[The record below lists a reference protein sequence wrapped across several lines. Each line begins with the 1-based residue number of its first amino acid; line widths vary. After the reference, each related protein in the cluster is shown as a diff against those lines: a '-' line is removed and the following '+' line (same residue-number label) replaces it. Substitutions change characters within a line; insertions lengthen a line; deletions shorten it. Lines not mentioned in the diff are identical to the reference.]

1 MRSFMTPRTRTW
13 IVLLLMSGCASTPP
27 PHEAK
32 FEVGPGPY
40 DIDLDAAAG
49 NYEDRFLHV
58 PNGSFTVKGSIQ
70 FLMMR
75 ADAKWAPMAAVELM
89 GPKDSYHVGLIA
101 FELPNDP
108 GRIQLAVRDKI
119 GVPDETFAQVVLGG
133 QSVPFELRFFRSG
146 VLQVSAAGTARTLSV
161 SGSEITRV
169 RALSSTGHVKFSG
182 VEITASADEATAA
195 RNAPEI
201 AAKAAGPATA
211 PGFGRSS
218 VRLSGENYPSKARR
232 EGITG
237 RVGLECSVDA
247 RGYVH
252 DIVVLESSGPV
263 LDDAAKT
270 IFSDARLLVPPD
282 WAVTGGPTKRFRYGV
297 IFRMVGKP
305 EVPRFDDNR
314 QTVVIT
320 TTSLE

>member
-1 MRSFMTPRTRTW
+1 MTRRTRTW
-13 IVLLLMSGCASTPP
+13 ILLLLISGCASTPP

-49 NYEDRFLHV
+49 NYEERFLHV
-58 PNGSFTVKGSIQ
+58 PNGAFTVKGSIQ

-75 ADAKWAPMAAVELM
+75 ADAKWASMAGIELL

-101 FELPNDP
+101 FEQTHDP
-108 GRIQLAVRDKI
+108 GRIQIAVRDNLH
-119 GVPDETFAQVVLGG
+119 GLPDATFAQVVFGG
-133 QSVPFELRFFRSG
+133 QSIPFELRLDKSG
-146 VLQVSAAGTARTLSV
+146 VLQISAAGTDRTLSV
-161 SGSEITRV
+161 RGFEITRV
-169 RALSSTGHVKFSG
+169 RVLSSTGHFKFSD
-182 VEITASADEATAA
+182 VEITASTDEAPAA
-195 RNAPEI
+195 RSAPEI

-218 VRLSGENYPSKARR
+218 VRFDRENYPSKARR

-247 RGYVH
+247 KGYVH
-252 DIVVLESSGPV
+252 DIVVLESGGPV
-263 LDDAAKT
+263 LDDAART

-297 IFRMVGKP
+297 IFRMAGKT
-305 EVPRFDDNR
+305 EVAPFDDHR

-320 TTSLE
+320 ASPLE